1 MEFNGFTNKQ
11 INELLKE
18 QKALDD
24 EIRKNND
31 IPKEES
37 LISRKYIALK
47 TELYELVNQIE
58 SFKFWKKH
66 KGKDN
71 ILEEGI
77 DMLHFILSLAI
88 ETGID
93 LKHEDQI
100 SVKEFFE
107 NTKNELEEHGKDF
120 IINESTIIMDTLLS
134 GIPTEKEYVT
144 IYPVL
149 IILLQVLQICGY
161 TIEDIYNCYMK
172 KNEINHERQEN
183 NY

>member
-11 INELLKE
+11 IEELLKE

-24 EIRKNND
+24 EIRENNN

-47 TELYELVNQIE
+47 TELYELTNQIE
-58 SFKFWKKH
+58 SFKYWKKN

-71 ILEEGI
+71 ILEEGV
-77 DMLHFILSLAI
+77 DVLHFILSLAL
-88 ETGID
+88 ETGVG
-93 LKHEDQI
+93 LEHEGEER
-100 SVKEFFE
+100 VKEFFDT
-107 NTKNELEEHGKDF
+107 TKTELEKFGKDA
-120 IINESTIIMDTLLS
+120 IINESIIIMDTLLS
-134 GIPTEKEYVT
+134 EIPGKKEYVVL
-144 IYPVL
+144 YPTL
-149 IILLQVLQICGY
+149 MLLLQVLQICEY
-161 TIEDIYNCYMK
+161 TVDDIYDCYMK